1 MILTDEQIQIQGMV
15 RDFARDKI
23 LPGAEA
29 RSRESR
35 FPRAELDA
43 MAELGLLGMLVP
55 DEFGGAGLG
64 YLSFV
69 LAMEE
74 IAAADGALST
84 ILSVHSTPAST
95 AILKFG
101 SVQQKAEW
109 LPKLTSGQIIGAFA
123 LTEPGAG
130 SDAAALKTKAVRD
143 GDGWIINGSKQF
155 ITSGKNGGMTI
166 VFAVTDAAAGKK
178 GISAFLVPPSTKGYV
193 VTKIEDKMGQ
203 ESSDTCALAFE
214 DMRVPATAM
223 LGAEGEGYKI
233 ALSNLEGGR
242 LGIAAQS
249 IGMARAAYEYALA
262 YAQERKSF
270 EKNIFDHQ
278 AVSFAL
284 SDMATKIE
292 VARAMLHHTAALR
305 DAGMPCTK
313 EACMAKLFASEMAER
328 VIHSAIE
335 ILGGYGYL
343 SDYPLERIY
352 RDARVCSIYEG
363 TSNIQKLIIARE
375 IAKGAA

>member
-1 MILTDEQIQIQGMV
+1 MILTDEQIQIRDMV
-15 RDFARDKI
+15 RDFAQHKI
-23 LPGAEA
+23 APGADE
-29 RSRESR
+29 RSREFR
-35 FPRAELDA
+35 FPREELSA

-55 DEFGGAGLG
+55 EDFGGAGLG
-64 YLSFV
+64 YVPFV

-84 ILSVHSTPAST
+84 IISVHSTPSST

-101 SVQQKAEW
+101 NTQQKAEW
-109 LPKLTSGQIIGAFA
+109 LPKMTSGEVIGAFA

-143 GDGWIINGSKQF
+143 GGGWVINGSKQF
-155 ITSGKNGGMTI
+155 ITSGKNGGVTI
-166 VFAVTDAAAGKK
+166 VFAVTDPAGGKK
-178 GISAFLVPPSTKGYV
+178 GISAFLVPTDTKGYAV
-193 VTKIEDKMGQ
+193 AKIEDKMGQ
-203 ESSDTCALAFE
+203 SASDTCALSFE
-214 DMRVPATAM
+214 DMRVPASAM

-249 IGMARAAYEYALA
+249 IGMARAAYEYALS
-262 YAQERKSF
+262 YAQERESF
-270 EKNIFDHQ
+270 GKPIFDHQ

-284 SDMATKIE
+284 SEMATKIE
-292 VARAMLHHTAALR
+292 VARQMLHHTAALR

-313 EACMAKLFASEMAER
+313 EACMIKLFASEMAER
-328 VIHSAIE
+328 VIHGAIE

-375 IAKGAA
+375 ISKGAA